1 MHGEKTKRSKSHR
14 YDTLLRICHKD
25 HETERTEQISGANY
39 SGCKD
44 ASTISVCVGGGGFFW
59 IALMLGMGRAGGYN
73 FLKQGGRGSI
83 FCSFT

>member
-1 MHGEKTKRSKSHR
+1 MVKRQRDRKHI
-14 YDTLLRICHKD
+14 DMIHCHKD
-25 HETERTEQISGANY
+25 DETERTEQISGANY
-39 SGCKD
+39 SGCKG
-44 ASTISVCVGGGGFFW
+44 ASTISVCVWGGGFFW

>member
-1 MHGEKTKRSKSHR
+1 MMKQKGQSK
-14 YDTLLRICHKD
+14 LV
-25 HETERTEQISGANY
+25 EQITLDVKAHQQLSEAM
-39 SGCKD
+39 
-44 ASTISVCVGGGGFFW
+44 VCGGGGGFW